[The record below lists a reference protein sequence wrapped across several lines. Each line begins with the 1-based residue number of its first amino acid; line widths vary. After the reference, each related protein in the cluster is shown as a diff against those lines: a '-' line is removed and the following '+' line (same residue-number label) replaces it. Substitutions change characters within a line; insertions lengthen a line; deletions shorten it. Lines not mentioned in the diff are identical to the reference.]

1 MTNARSPWAGNL
13 RHGVFFL
20 AVAALCGRQGFAV
33 HDGGQWS
40 LSPAL
45 FPLILSGGL
54 ALLSFALIGQA
65 LLRIRAGDEGPS
77 WKDGA
82 PISPMRAS
90 LAFLLC
96 VLYALA
102 LPRTGFLPSSAF
114 FLALFCLLVGE
125 RRAARIAALSLVSP
139 AVIYLL
145 FRHGLNV
152 LLP

>member
-1 MTNARSPWAGNL
+1 MTNVRSPWAGNI
-13 RHGVFFL
+13 RHGAFFL
-20 AVAALCGRQGFAV
+20 AVAAVFGLQGFAV

-65 LLRIRAGDEGPS
+65 VLRIRAGDEGPS
-77 WKDGA
+77 RNGGA
-82 PISPMRAS
+82 PVSALRAS
-90 LAFLLC
+90 MAFLLC
-96 VLYALA
+96 LLYALA
-102 LPRTGFLPSSAF
+102 LPRAGFLPASAV
-114 FLALFCLLVGE
+114 FLALFSLLVGE
-125 RRAARIAALSLVSP
+125 RRFLTVAALSLVSP
-139 AVIYLL
+139 AVIYVL

>member
-1 MTNARSPWAGNL
+1 MTNARSPWAGNI

-20 AVAALCGRQGFAV
+20 AVAAVFGLQGFAV

-65 LLRIRAGDEGPS
+65 VLRIRAGDEGPS
-77 WKDGA
+77 RNGGA
-82 PISPMRAS
+82 PVSAVRAS

-96 VLYALA
+96 LLYAQA
-102 LPRTGFLPSSAF
+102 LPRAGFLPASAV

-125 RRAARIAALSLVSP
+125 RRPGAVAALSLVSP

>member
-1 MTNARSPWAGNL
+1 MTNVPSPWAGNI
-13 RHGVFFL
+13 RNGIFFL
-20 AVAALCGRQGFAV
+20 AVAALFGLQGFAV

-54 ALLSFALIGQA
+54 ALLSAGLIGQA
-65 LLRIRAGDEGPS
+65 ILRIRTGDES
-77 WKDGA
+77 ASRKDGDPA
-82 PISPMRAS
+82 SPMRAA
-90 LAFLLC
+90 LTFLLC
-96 VLYALA
+96 LLYAFA
-102 LPRTGFLPSSAF
+102 LPRAGFLPASAV

-125 RRAARIAALSLVSP
+125 HRLWAVAALSLVSP
-139 AVIYLL
+139 AAIFLL

>member
-1 MTNARSPWAGNL
+1 MSNARSPWAGNI

-20 AVAALCGRQGFAV
+20 AVAALFGLQGIAV

-54 ALLSFALIGQA
+54 AFLSAALIGQA
-65 LLRIRAGDEGPS
+65 LLRIRAGNEGPS
-77 WKDGA
+77 LNEGA
-82 PISPMRAS
+82 PVSALRAS
-90 LAFLLC
+90 LTFLLC
-96 VLYALA
+96 LLYALA
-102 LPRTGFLPSSAF
+102 LPRAGFLPASAV

-125 RRAARIAALSLVSP
+125 RRLRAVAALSLVSP